1 MKVENSLTST
11 PQPEPAQPSAEQAED
26 LCKSHRSTW
35 TALSLLLAP
44 ESSGGR
50 GAWCTYLAGIK
61 VPNDLNNDLVVLIRG
76 LVSWHYHFGSSQV
89 LQLIHLGVGQPE
101 KLRAPAM
108 NVQGAEGNSAVECWD
123 WRVVRVGEGH

>member
-1 MKVENSLTST
+1 MKEENSLTST

-35 TALSLLLAP
+35 RALSLLLSPLEAG
-44 ESSGGR
+44 EHG
-50 GAWCTYLAGIK
+50 TYLAGIEM
-61 VPNDLNNDLVVLIRG
+61 PNDLNNDLVVLIRS
-76 LVSWHYHFGSSQV
+76 LVSWHYNFGSSEV

-108 NVQGAEGNSAVECWD
+108 KCTGGRRQLSG
-123 WRVVRVGEGH
+123 RML